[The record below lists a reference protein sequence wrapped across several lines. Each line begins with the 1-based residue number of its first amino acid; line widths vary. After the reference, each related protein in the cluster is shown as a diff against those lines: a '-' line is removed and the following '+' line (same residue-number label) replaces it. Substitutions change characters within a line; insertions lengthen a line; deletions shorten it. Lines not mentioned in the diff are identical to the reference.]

1 MVRVRRRRGRS
12 TLARVA
18 ALSIIVIS
26 LAAVG
31 PLRAEPLGAARLAA
45 ITREVMSLRTLEVL
59 RTEVGLLADGVAG
72 VRTAIADV
80 SSRASGAQASLRPAA
95 DTLRAKQEE
104 LARQTRAVESLLADP
119 SSRLRTS
126 AGSLTLR
133 QATAP
138 LQAVASALHAGDEL
152 SVEILSQAADA
163 TQQQTTLEGLL
174 TEVRSQQYRLAKLER
189 DVSAKL
195 VAAQE
200 AVRFVRAA
208 TSAGSAA
215 VDPQAVIESAQARL
229 HEIQNQQLELRGVEA
244 ELLSQQVAQ
253 TERRQALLDELK
265 AIEHRTQSLL
275 SDMAQAESIVSAWLP
290 LLRSIPGGA
299 DVAVDGV
306 LQVCPVDEPHAYTDD
321 WGAPRWAGGFHLHQ
335 GNDVFAPYGTP
346 IRAPFDGVAVIT
358 ENTLGGRAVT
368 VYGKTGYVY
377 NAHLSSYETVNLG
390 PVGAGTIIGY
400 VGDSG
405 DAQGGAPHDH
415 FEWHP
420 GNGPAVD
427 PYPYLNAVC

>member
-1 MVRVRRRRGRS
+1 MVSARRRRRS
-12 TLARVA
+12 TLARAA
-18 ALSIIVIS
+18 ALSVIVVS

-31 PLRAEPLGAARLAA
+31 PLRAEPMGVARLAA
-45 ITREVMSLRTLEVL
+45 MTREVMSLRTLEAL
-59 RTEVGLLADGVAG
+59 QTEVGLLADGVAG
-72 VRTAIADV
+72 VRAAIAHV
-80 SSRASGAQASLRPAA
+80 SSQASGAPVSLRTAA
-95 DTLRAKQEE
+95 DALRAKQDE
-104 LARQTRAVESLLADP
+104 LARQTRAVEGLLKHP

-152 SVEILSQAADA
+152 SVEILSQAADT

-200 AVRFVRAA
+200 AVRFVASA

-215 VDPQAVIESAQARL
+215 VDPQGVIEIAQTQL

-244 ELLSQQVAQ
+244 ELLSQEVAQ
-253 TERRQALLDELK
+253 TERRQALLHELQ
-265 AIEHRTQSLL
+265 ATRQRTESLF

-290 LLRSIPGGA
+290 LLRSIPGGG

-346 IRAPFDGVAVIT
+346 IRAPFDGVAVMT
-358 ENTLGGRAVT
+358 ANTLGGRAVT

-377 NAHLSSYETVNLG
+377 NAHLSSYETANLG
-390 PVGAGTIIGY
+390 PVTAGTIIGY
-400 VGDSG
+400 VGNSG
-405 DAQGGAPHDH
+405 DARGGAPHDH